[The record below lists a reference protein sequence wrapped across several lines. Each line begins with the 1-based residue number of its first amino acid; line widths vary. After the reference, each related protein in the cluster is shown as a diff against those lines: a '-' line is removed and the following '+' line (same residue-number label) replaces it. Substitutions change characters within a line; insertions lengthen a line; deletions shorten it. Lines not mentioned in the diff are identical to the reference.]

1 MSDLDDAKKMSVVE
15 VGGGAKKDKG
25 AKISRMEDVVFK
37 TQEELSALKI
47 IYPGM
52 KQRDVLQVFRDLRT
66 KLLQKRE
73 GENFV
78 LMVSSL
84 GTGAGASFVAMNMA
98 ASFALDENKTA
109 IYIDAN
115 SDGSFSDK
123 ILKST
128 SDYGLMDYLDDESLE
143 LQDIIYSSGIPR
155 VRVIPPGSLG
165 DTAVERL
172 ASPRMKDLI
181 ATLKSRYD
189 DRFIVI
195 DVPPVSSSSVPRILS
210 QIVDMAVLVIP
221 FGKVTTEQ
229 ILSGV
234 DAVGE
239 SKFAGLVFNND

>member
-1 MSDLDDAKKMSVVE
+1 MADLDDAKNVSVVE
-15 VGGGAKKDKG
+15 LAKNSTKNMQDN
-25 AKISRMEDVVFK
+25 ISSMEDVVFK
-37 TQEELSALKI
+37 TPEELSSLKI

-52 KQRDVLQVFRDLRT
+52 KQRDVLRVFRDLRT
-66 KLLQKRE
+66 KLLQKSAD
-73 GENFV
+73 ENFV

-84 GTGAGASFVAMNMA
+84 GVGAGASFVAINMA

-128 SDYGLMDYLDDESLE
+128 SDFGLIDYLDDETLD

-172 ASPRMKDLI
+172 GSPRMKDLI
-181 ATLKSRYD
+181 SALKSRYD

-195 DVPPVSSSSVPRILS
+195 DVPPVSDSSMPRILS
-210 QIVDMAVLVIP
+210 QVVDMAVLVVP
-221 FGKVTTEQ
+221 FGKVTTDQ

-234 DAVGE
+234 DAVGS